1 MSNRNSHPSTGG
13 QQHSLVVANNE
24 APNSVISSFIRAHIE
39 SSPDPNHLDYS
50 QVFSCSVLKEFRLQ
64 MNKKKTHN
72 PNMTQHTTFL
82 IFYSIRLVP
91 MILIQ
96 KIVFYPQVAQEMIQT
111 QALPLES

>member
-1 MSNRNSHPSTGG
+1 
-13 QQHSLVVANNE
+13 
-24 APNSVISSFIRAHIE
+24 
-39 SSPDPNHLDYS
+39 
-50 QVFSCSVLKEFRLQ
+50 
-64 MNKKKTHN
+64 
-72 PNMTQHTTFL
+72 MTQHTAFL